1 MRWIE
6 AAALLTLLVP
16 ASAPMGAVGQ
26 TAPPTTQP
34 VLPAQSTAA
43 PSVPPAPAQPA
54 QPKFVVVLDAAH
66 GGSDS
71 GAHLRPDLQEKDVT
85 LTLTT
90 RLRSTLQAHGIAVVT
105 TRQSDAGIPAL
116 NRAETANHAQ
126 AAACLVIH
134 ATATGSGVHLYA
146 SSLSP
151 APAVRLQPWQT
162 AQAAWIT
169 QSLKL
174 ESEIDAALAHAQIP
188 ITLGRA
194 SVQPMDNLAC
204 PAIAIEVAPL
214 VGGHVTT
221 ARDVSDAD
229 YQKSVVDA
237 LVAALDAWRSDW
249 K

>member
-6 AAALLTLLVP
+6 AAALLSLLATASVP
-16 ASAPMGAVGQ
+16 VSAAGQ
-26 TAPPTTQP
+26 TAPPAPQTAQP
-34 VLPAQSTAA
+34 PSV
-43 PSVPPAPAQPA
+43 PSVPPAPTQPA

-66 GGSDS
+66 GGTDS

-85 LTLTT
+85 LALTT

-105 TRQSDAGIPAL
+105 TRQSDASIPAL

-126 AAACLVIH
+126 AAACLVLH

-214 VGGHVTT
+214 VAGHVTT
-221 ARDVSDAD
+221 ARDVSDAA